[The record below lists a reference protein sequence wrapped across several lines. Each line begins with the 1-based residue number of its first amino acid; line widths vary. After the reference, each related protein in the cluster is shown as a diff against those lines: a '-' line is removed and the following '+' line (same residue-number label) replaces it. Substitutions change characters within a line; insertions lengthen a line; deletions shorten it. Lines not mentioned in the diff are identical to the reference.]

1 MSDITVDI
9 GELCTHCFED
19 TSFGSGKKV
28 NRIPSGSDAKIMLDT
43 QTFDKEGN
51 LIEIPITINGWMCFE
66 CRLIECDKCDKYAL
80 EVEHVNNGNTVL
92 VLCEDC
98 YEEMD
103 KAVMEEDI
111 DYVEKKEDEN
121 A

>member
-1 MSDITVDI
+1 MGDITVDI

-19 TSFGSGKKV
+19 TSFGSGKRF

-51 LIEIPITINGWMCFE
+51 LIEIPINIDGWLCAE
-66 CRLIECDKCDKYAL
+66 CRLIECDKCDTLSL
-80 EVEHVNNGNTVL
+80 ETEIIPDPETGEGMVI
-92 VLCEDC
+92 CEDC
-98 YEEMD
+98 YE
-103 KAVMEEDI
+103 KI
-111 DYVEKKEDEN
+111 KEGKN